1 MVHVGGC
8 VLYHVLPNLT
18 SDVVLGMDWLYD
30 INPQIDKNTFRYL
43 LTVKVTLYIFWVLN
57 KVVFILILRSVH

>member
-1 MVHVGGC
+1 MVYIGGY

-30 INPQIDKNTFRYL
+30 INPQIDKNTYSL
-43 LTVKVTLYIFWVLN
+43 SLDCEGHTVC
-57 KVVFILILRSVH
+57 ILGTE